1 MGAIAAIALGTVA
14 LGGAS
19 AYMQSQASK
28 KAAST
33 QASVAREGMNLQ
45 ERQFEA
51 TQELQTKQF
60 EASKELQLRQFEATQ
75 AAQLKQLEEINAL
88 MKPYVDA
95 GYGALTGLEPYAA
108 AGAPAFQRQQALA
121 GTLGP
126 QAQQD
131 AIELINSS
139 PIFRAQ
145 ITEGE
150 NALLQNASAT
160 GGLRGGTVQAA
171 LAQVRPAMLNAEIE
185 RQYGRLGGLTQLGAQ
200 TELNVAQ
207 LGQAGA
213 ARQAAAGL
221 QTAANIGSLG
231 GQMAT
236 NIGSFGGQMAANIG
250 NFGAQAATNIGNL
263 GAQAGAAQAGG
274 ILGQAGAYGNFL
286 SGAIPQAAGTAFLL
300 NKYNLFGGAQ
310 SPTQTGMMI
319 GRSGMEATSPELA
332 NNLMFGTPTGFR

>member
-1 MGAIAAIALGTVA
+1 MSAIAAIAIGTVA
-14 LGGAS
+14 VGGFS
-19 AYMQSQASK
+19 AYTQAQAAK
-28 KAAST
+28 KAANT
-33 QASVAREGMNLQ
+33 QAGVAREGMAAQ
-45 ERQFEA
+45 ER
-51 TQELQTKQF
+51 
-60 EASKELQLRQFEATQ
+60 
-75 AAQLKQLEEINAL
+75 QLEEINAL

-108 AGAPAFQRQQALA
+108 AGAPALQRQQALA
-121 GTLGP
+121 GTLGA

-160 GGLRGGTVQAA
+160 GGLRGGNVQAA
-171 LAQVRPAMLNAEIE
+171 LARFRPAMLNAEIE

-213 ARQAAAGL
+213 AKQAAAGL
-221 QTAANIGSLG
+221 QTAANIGNLG
-231 GQMAT
+231 G
-236 NIGSFGGQMAANIG
+236 
-250 NFGAQAATNIGNL
+250 
-263 GAQAGAAQAGG
+263 QAGAAMAGG

-286 SGAIPQAAGTAFLL
+286 SGAIPQAAGTAFML
-300 NKYNLFGGAQ
+300 NKSNLFGGGQ
-310 SPTQTGMMI
+310 SPTQTLMKF
-319 GRSGMEATSPELA
+319 GRSSMEATSPEVS
-332 NNLMFGTPTGFR
+332 NLIMFGTPTG

>member
-1 MGAIAAIALGTVA
+1 MSAIAAIAIGTVA
-14 LGGAS
+14 VGGFS
-19 AYMQSQASK
+19 AYTQAQAAK
-28 KAAST
+28 KAANT
-33 QASVAREGMNLQ
+33 QAGVAREGMAAQ
-45 ERQFEA
+45 ER
-51 TQELQTKQF
+51 
-60 EASKELQLRQFEATQ
+60 
-75 AAQLKQLEEINAL
+75 QLEEINAL

-108 AGAPAFQRQQALA
+108 AGAPALQRQQALA
-121 GTLGP
+121 GTLGA

-160 GGLRGGTVQAA
+160 GGLRGGNVQAA
-171 LAQVRPAMLNAEIE
+171 LARFRPAMLNAEIE

-213 ARQAAAGL
+213 ATQAAAGL
-221 QTAANIGSLG
+221 QTAANIGNLG
-231 GQMAT
+231 G
-236 NIGSFGGQMAANIG
+236 
-250 NFGAQAATNIGNL
+250 
-263 GAQAGAAQAGG
+263 QAGAAMAGG

-286 SGAIPQAAGTAFLL
+286 SGAIPQAAGTAFML
-300 NKYNLFGGAQ
+300 NKSNLFGGGQ
-310 SPTQTGMMI
+310 SPTQTSMMF
-319 GRSGMEATSPELA
+319 GRSSMEATSPEVS
-332 NNLMFGTPTGFR
+332 NLIMFGTPTG

>member
-1 MGAIAAIALGTVA
+1 MSAIAAIAIGTVA
-14 LGGAS
+14 VGGTA
-19 AYMQSQASK
+19 AYLQSQAARS
-28 KAAST
+28 AARM
-33 QASVAREGMNLQ
+33 QAGVAREGMEAQ
-45 ERQFEA
+45 ER
-51 TQELQTKQF
+51 
-60 EASKELQLRQFEATQ
+60 
-75 AAQLKQLEEINAL
+75 QLEEINAL
-88 MKPYVDA
+88 MRPYVDA

-108 AGAPAFQRQQALA
+108 AGAPALQRQQALA

-160 GGLRGGTVQAA
+160 GGLRGGNVQAA
-171 LAQVRPAMLNAEIE
+171 LARFRPAMLNAEIE

-221 QTAANIGSLG
+221 QTAATIGNLG
-231 GQMAT
+231 GQM
-236 NIGSFGGQMAANIG
+236 
-250 NFGAQAATNIGNL
+250 
-263 GAQAGAAQAGG
+263 GAAQAGG

-286 SGAIPQAAGTAFLL
+286 SGAIPQAAGTAFML
-300 NKYNLFGGAQ
+300 NRSGLFGGA
-310 SPTQTGMMI
+310 SPTQTGMTI
-319 GRSGMEATSPELA
+319 GRSGIEATSPEVS
-332 NNLMFGTPTGFR
+332 NLLMSGTPTGF

>member
-1 MGAIAAIALGTVA
+1 MGALAAIAIGTVA
-14 LGGAS
+14 LGGLS
-19 AYMQSQASK
+19 AYNQAQAAK
-28 KAAST
+28 KAART
-33 QASVAREGMNLQ
+33 QAGVAREGMAAQ
-45 ERQFEA
+45 ER
-51 TQELQTKQF
+51 
-60 EASKELQLRQFEATQ
+60 
-75 AAQLKQLEEINAL
+75 QLEEINAL

-108 AGAPAFQRQQALA
+108 AGAPALQRQQALA

-160 GGLRGGTVQAA
+160 GGLRGGNVQAA
-171 LAQVRPAMLNAEIE
+171 LARFRPAMLNAEIE
-185 RQYGRLGGLTQLGAQ
+185 RTYGRLGGLTQLGAQ
-200 TELNVAQ
+200 TEMNVAQ

-221 QTAANIGSLG
+221 QTAANIG
-231 GQMAT
+231 
-236 NIGSFGGQMAANIG
+236 
-250 NFGAQAATNIGNL
+250 NL

-274 ILGQAGAYGNFL
+274 ILGQAGAYGGFL

-300 NKYNLFGGAQ
+300 KRSDLFGGASAPPPMNYGGAGAYQ
-310 SPTQTGMMI
+310 QPIETGLTAAPI
-319 GRSGMEATSPELA
+319 EE
-332 NNLMFGTPTGFR
+332 F

>member
-1 MGAIAAIALGTVA
+1 MSAIAAIAIGTVA
-14 LGGAS
+14 VGGTA
-19 AYMQSQASK
+19 AYLQSQAAG

-33 QASVAREGMNLQ
+33 QAGVAREGMAAQ
-45 ERQFEA
+45 ER
-51 TQELQTKQF
+51 
-60 EASKELQLRQFEATQ
+60 
-75 AAQLKQLEEINAL
+75 QLEEINAL

-108 AGAPAFQRQQALA
+108 AGAPALQRQQALA
-121 GTLGP
+121 GTLGA

-160 GGLRGGTVQAA
+160 GGLRGGNVQAA
-171 LAQVRPAMLNAEIE
+171 LARFRPAMLNAEIE

-221 QTAANIGSLG
+221 QTAANIGNLG
-231 GQMAT
+231 GQM
-236 NIGSFGGQMAANIG
+236 
-250 NFGAQAATNIGNL
+250 
-263 GAQAGAAQAGG
+263 GAAQAGG
-274 ILGQAGAYGNFL
+274 ILGQAGAYNNFL
-286 SGAIPQAAGTAFLL
+286 SGAIPQAAGTAFML
-300 NKYNLFGGAQ
+300 NRSGLFGGA
-310 SPTQTGMMI
+310 SAPPPI
-319 GRSGMEATSPELA
+319 GPQLGTEQIYGSAAEVGPFQAPAGSG
-332 NNLMFGTPTGFR
+332 F

>member
-1 MGAIAAIALGTVA
+1 MSAMAAIAVGTVA
-14 LGGAS
+14 LGGIA
-19 AYMQSQASK
+19 AYTQAQAAK

-33 QASVAREGMNLQ
+33 QAGVAREGMAAQ
-45 ERQFEA
+45 ER
-51 TQELQTKQF
+51 
-60 EASKELQLRQFEATQ
+60 
-75 AAQLKQLEEINAL
+75 QLEEINAL

-108 AGAPAFQRQQALA
+108 AGAPALQRQQALA

-160 GGLRGGTVQAA
+160 GGLRGGNVQAA
-171 LAQVRPAMLNAEIE
+171 LVRFRPAMLNAEIE
-185 RQYGRLGGLTQLGAQ
+185 RQYGRFGGLTQLGAQ

-221 QTAANIGSLG
+221 QTAA
-231 GQMAT
+231 
-236 NIGSFGGQMAANIG
+236 
-250 NFGAQAATNIGNL
+250 NIGNL

-286 SGAIPQAAGTAFLL
+286 SGAIPQAAGTAFML
-300 NKYNLFGGAQ
+300 NRSGLFGGA
-310 SPTQTGMMI
+310 SPTQTGMTI
-319 GRSGMEATSPELA
+319 GRSGMEATSPDVR
-332 NNLMFGTPTGFR
+332 NLLMSGTPTGF

>member
-1 MGAIAAIALGTVA
+1 MSAVAAIAIGTVA
-14 LGGAS
+14 VGGVS
-19 AYMQSQASK
+19 AYMQSQAAK

-33 QASVAREGMNLQ
+33 QAGVAREGMDAQ
-45 ERQFEA
+45 ERQLA
-51 TQELQTKQF
+51 
-60 EASKELQLRQFEATQ
+60 
-75 AAQLKQLEEINAL
+75 EINEL
-88 MKPYVDA
+88 MRPYVEA

-108 AGAPAFQRQQALA
+108 AGAPALRRQQALA

-126 QAQQD
+126 EAQQEQID
-131 AIELINSS
+131 LINSS

-160 GGLRGGTVQAA
+160 GGLRGGNVQAA
-171 LAQVRPAMLNAEIE
+171 LARFRPAMLNAEIE
-185 RQYGRLGGLTQLGAQ
+185 RTYGRLGGLTQLGAQ

-221 QTAANIGSLG
+221 QTAANIG
-231 GQMAT
+231 
-236 NIGSFGGQMAANIG
+236 
-250 NFGAQAATNIGNL
+250 NL

-286 SGAIPQAAGTAFLL
+286 SGAIPQAAGTAFML
-300 NKYNLFGGAQ
+300 NRSGLFGGASAPPPLVPQ
-310 SPTQTGMMI
+310 QVYGSSAEVGPFPAPA
-319 GRSGMEATSPELA
+319 E
-332 NNLMFGTPTGFR
+332 TGF

>member
-1 MGAIAAIALGTVA
+1 MSAIAAIAIGTVA
-14 LGGAS
+14 VGGFS
-19 AYMQSQASK
+19 AYTQAQAAK
-28 KAAST
+28 KAANT
-33 QASVAREGMNLQ
+33 QAGVAREGMAAQ
-45 ERQFEA
+45 ERQ
-51 TQELQTKQF
+51 
-60 EASKELQLRQFEATQ
+60 
-75 AAQLKQLEEINAL
+75 LEEVNAL

-108 AGAPAFQRQQALA
+108 AGAPALQRQQALA
-121 GTLGP
+121 GTLGA

-160 GGLRGGTVQAA
+160 GGLRGGNVQAA
-171 LAQVRPAMLNAEIE
+171 LARFRPAMLNAEIE

-213 ARQAAAGL
+213 AKQAAAGL
-221 QTAANIGSLG
+221 QTAANIGNLG
-231 GQMAT
+231 GQM
-236 NIGSFGGQMAANIG
+236 
-250 NFGAQAATNIGNL
+250 
-263 GAQAGAAQAGG
+263 GAAQAGG

-286 SGAIPQAAGTAFLL
+286 SGAIPQAAGTAFML
-300 NKYNLFGGAQ
+300 NKSNLFGGGQ
-310 SPTQTGMMI
+310 SPTQTLMKF
-319 GRSGMEATSPELA
+319 GRSSMEATSPEVS
-332 NNLMFGTPTGFR
+332 NLIMFGTPTGFRS

>member
-1 MGAIAAIALGTVA
+1 MSALAAIAIGTVA
-14 LGGAS
+14 VGGFS
-19 AYMQSQASK
+19 AYTQAQAAK
-28 KAAST
+28 KAANT
-33 QASVAREGMNLQ
+33 QAGVAREGMAAQ
-45 ERQFEA
+45 ER
-51 TQELQTKQF
+51 
-60 EASKELQLRQFEATQ
+60 
-75 AAQLKQLEEINAL
+75 QLEEINAL

-108 AGAPAFQRQQALA
+108 AGAPALQRQQALA
-121 GTLGP
+121 GTLGA

-160 GGLRGGTVQAA
+160 GGLRGGNVQAA
-171 LAQVRPAMLNAEIE
+171 LARFRPAMLNAEIE

-213 ARQAAAGL
+213 AKQAAAGL
-221 QTAANIGSLG
+221 QTAANIGNLG
-231 GQMAT
+231 G
-236 NIGSFGGQMAANIG
+236 
-250 NFGAQAATNIGNL
+250 
-263 GAQAGAAQAGG
+263 QAGAAMAGG

-286 SGAIPQAAGTAFLL
+286 SGAIPQAAGTAFML
-300 NKYNLFGGAQ
+300 NKSNLFGGGQ
-310 SPTQTGMMI
+310 SPTQTSMMF
-319 GRSGMEATSPELA
+319 GRSSMEATSPEVS
-332 NNLMFGTPTGFR
+332 NLIMFGTPTGFRS

>member
-1 MGAIAAIALGTVA
+1 MGGIAAIALGTVA
-14 LGGAS
+14 VGGIS
-19 AYMQSQASK
+19 AYMQSQAAK

-33 QASVAREGMNLQ
+33 QARVAREGMDLQ

-51 TQELQTKQF
+51 TQAQ
-60 EASKELQLRQFEATQ
+60 QLR
-75 AAQLKQLEEINAL
+75 QLEEINAL

-108 AGAPAFQRQQALA
+108 AGAPALQRQQALA

-160 GGLRGGTVQAA
+160 GGLRGGNVQAA
-171 LAQVRPAMLNAEIE
+171 LARFRPAMLNAEIE
-185 RQYGRLGGLTQLGAQ
+185 RQYGRFGGLTQLGAQ

-221 QTAANIGSLG
+221 QTAASIGSLG

-236 NIGSFGGQMAANIG
+236 NIGNLGGQM
-250 NFGAQAATNIGNL
+250 
-263 GAQAGAAQAGG
+263 GAAQAGG

-286 SGAIPQAAGTAFLL
+286 SGAIPQAAGTAFML
-300 NKYNLFGGAQ
+300 NRSGLFGGASAPPPMNYGGASAYQ
-310 SPTQTGMMI
+310 QPIETGLPAAPI
-319 GRSGMEATSPELA
+319 E
-332 NNLMFGTPTGFR
+332 

>member
-1 MGAIAAIALGTVA
+1 LIMPDPITALTVGGGLIGSQMTSSATRSAADTQAGAAQAGIDEQRRQNEAVQQLLAPYVQAGGGALGA
-14 LGGAS
+14 YAPYQQAGA
-19 AYMQSQASK
+19 
-28 KAAST
+28 
-33 QASVAREGMNLQ
+33 
-45 ERQFEA
+45 
-51 TQELQTKQF
+51 
-60 EASKELQLRQFEATQ
+60 
-75 AAQLKQLEEINAL
+75 
-88 MKPYVDA
+88 
-95 GYGALTGLEPYAA
+95 GALPTLQQYAQ
-108 AGAPAFQRQQALA
+108 AGAPALEQQQAL
-121 GTLGP
+121 LGLRGP
-126 QAQQD
+126 EAERA
-131 AIELINSS
+131 AIQRISGGEQFKAL
-139 PIFRAQ
+139 
-145 ITEGE
+145 TEQGE
-150 NALLQNASAT
+150 GALLSRASAT
-160 GGLRGGTVQAA
+160 GGLRGGNVQAA
-171 LAQVRPAMLNAEIE
+171 LAQFRPAMLNAEIE